1 MQLLDILV
9 KGGYLMIPIYL
20 ASIVA
25 LYIFVERILA
35 LRKVQINTRTF
46 VLQVRNLLLR
56 NEMEDAIVLCK
67 KTAGPI
73 SRMTRIGIENLNRPR
88 LEIKEAIDSVGKAE
102 IYNLEKNLGALGTIA
117 SVAPMLGFFGTVTGM
132 ITAFMQ
138 IQSHGGNVD
147 ASVLAG
153 GIWEAL
159 LTTAAGL
166 AVGIISLI
174 AYNYVQGKIE
184 KIVFEMEEVST
195 ELMSSILNE
204 TGAGRREFANQ

>member
-204 TGAGRREFANQ
+204 TGSGRREFANQ